1 MPQPTANPKP
11 VPVEKTVSVEHLL
24 RLAEILE
31 SQGQKERAR
40 ELYLTILKKDS
51 KNPLARKHLG
61 MPALNAIV
69 ATTQNVSSPKFPAG
83 LDTDRPSL
91 PGSTKPASTQSQV
104 ADAAKPF
111 PGFKVETAI
120 PAKPADKA
128 PIVATGS
135 KSGKTF
141 RKITIASKPRMTTVR
156 RPKLTP
162 LARSGSEKTTQG
174 TEDKTHADVPS
185 IRIIPRSKAGA
196 QNLSN
201 SNSGR
206 SNASIG
212 RNITEESGRNGATG
226 FPVDENPFA
235 ASSQKKQPAAIDEPK
250 DPLPTM
256 IAGLDSSQ
264 ADQRAISAFRL
275 GRRGA
280 KSRAAIPHL
289 HRALQNE
296 KSGPVRIRLAEALVR
311 IDRKNA
317 KAFTILVVG
326 LDSRNK
332 NTRWEA
338 CCAAEA
344 ATRGTAQQ
352 QLAVVKHLTRLLHD
366 LDPEIRTM
374 AALKLGEFGETA
386 KSAFPELRQV
396 AKQGDDNLRS
406 AATATLNLFPRTSAV
421 MTKQ

>member
-1 MPQPTANPKP
+1 
-11 VPVEKTVSVEHLL
+11 
-24 RLAEILE
+24 
-31 SQGQKERAR
+31 
-40 ELYLTILKKDS
+40 
-51 KNPLARKHLG
+51 
-61 MPALNAIV
+61 
-69 ATTQNVSSPKFPAG
+69 
-83 LDTDRPSL
+83 
-91 PGSTKPASTQSQV
+91 
-104 ADAAKPF
+104 
-111 PGFKVETAI
+111 
-120 PAKPADKA
+120 
-128 PIVATGS
+128 
-135 KSGKTF
+135 
-141 RKITIASKPRMTTVR
+141 
-156 RPKLTP
+156 
-162 LARSGSEKTTQG
+162 
-174 TEDKTHADVPS
+174 
-185 IRIIPRSKAGA
+185 
-196 QNLSN
+196 
-201 SNSGR
+201 
-206 SNASIG
+206 
-212 RNITEESGRNGATG
+212 
-226 FPVDENPFA
+226 
-235 ASSQKKQPAAIDEPK
+235 
-250 DPLPTM
+250 M

-311 IDRKNA
+311 IDRKNT

-332 NTRWEA
+332 NTRWEP

-386 KSAFPELRQV
+386 KSALPELRQV

-421 MTKQ
+421 TTKQ